1 MNKDIK
7 KYTVLVADDS
17 RLVTSSVTTILR
29 QIGFESISY
38 AYKPF
43 DVIHQCRQNAFDI
56 IICDYNFQTQL
67 TGYQL
72 LEELKHARILKSTTV
87 FMFLTGENDYNV
99 VRSIVDSDPD
109 DYLLKPFNKQFFI
122 KRIFSALNRKFILA
136 PIFDK
141 LTEFDFAGVVRECD
155 ELQPFHPEYS
165 KIIRKY
171 KASALLKSKQF
182 NKAQEEY
189 KSLLEEDDLD
199 WIKTGL
205 ASTLIETDQ
214 VEEAK
219 EILSLV
225 KSKKNNPYFHD
236 EMSNIYSIGDDL
248 PNAIDH
254 LKQSAMLLDAG
265 AHRELVIAN
274 LSIAAEAYQDAFTYM
289 KRYYEKNIHTF
300 RGGFYTKINYMRTFL
315 YKQPLGGSI
324 NLFERQLASYN
335 SILND
340 IDKTPELI
348 LQDKLISAHIA
359 LIKGDLK
366 TATLSIKQ
374 ALNYTS
380 DFHFYDF
387 YHLCFLLEQCSFLSE
402 TPTFVKRLEDSI
414 NRDQH
419 PSIIRSQIHML
430 NGFKERLQTSQQHLS
445 NIRKEMVLMKSS
457 DRLTKDKH
465 LDYYLDIHDLLPHS
479 KKTCL
484 AIIKLSALLSTP
496 YEGKHDI
503 RIKINKCNDVLV
515 NLHTKEELDSIKY
528 NQILYKARGRAT
540 Y

>member
-1 MNKDIK
+1 MNNVIK

-43 DVIHQCRQNAFDI
+43 DVIHQCRQNSFDI

-122 KRIFSALNRKFILA
+122 KRIFSSLNRKLVLA
-136 PIFDK
+136 PIFEK

-165 KIIRKY
+165 KLIRKY

-189 KSLLEEDDLD
+189 ESLLEEDDLD

-214 VEEAK
+214 VDEAK

-225 KSKKNNPYFHD
+225 KSRKNNPYFHD
-236 EMSNIYSIGDDL
+236 EMSNIYSIEEDL

-274 LSIAAEAYQDAFTYM
+274 LSIAAGAYQDSFTYM
-289 KRYYEKNIHTF
+289 KRYYEKNINTF
-300 RGGFYTKINYMRTFL
+300 RGGFYTKINYVRTFL
-315 YKQPLGGSI
+315 YKQTLGGST
-324 NLFERQLASYN
+324 NLFERQLISYN

-340 IDKTPELI
+340 IGKTPELI
-348 LQDKLISAHIA
+348 LQDKLISAHIG

-380 DFHFYDF
+380 EFHFYDF

-402 TPTFVKRLEDSI
+402 TPTFVARLEDSI
-414 NRDQH
+414 NKDQH

-430 NGFKERLQTSQQHLS
+430 NGFKERLQTSQQQLS
-445 NIRKEMVLMKSS
+445 NIRKEMILMKSL
-457 DRLTKDKH
+457 DRLTKDKQ
-465 LDYYLDIHDLLPHS
+465 LDYYLDIHNLLPHS

-515 NLHTKEELDSIKY
+515 NLYTKEELSSLNY

>member
-17 RLVTSSVTTILR
+17 RLVTSSVATILR
-29 QIGFESISY
+29 QIGFVSISY

-43 DVIHQCRQNAFDI
+43 DVIQQCHQNTFDI

-72 LEELKHARILKSTTV
+72 LEELKHAQILKSNTI

-99 VRSIVDSDPD
+99 VRSIVDSEPD

-122 KRIFSALNRKFILA
+122 KRIFSTLKRKLALA
-136 PIFDK
+136 PIFEK
-141 LTEFDFAGVVRECD
+141 LAEFDFSAVVRECD
-155 ELQPFHPEYS
+155 DLQPFHPEYS
-165 KIIRKY
+165 KLIRKH

-182 NKAQEEY
+182 NKAQKEY
-189 KSLLEEDDLD
+189 ESLLEEDDLD

-214 VEEAK
+214 VGEAR
-219 EILSLV
+219 EMLNLV
-225 KSKKNNPYFHD
+225 KSKKDNPYFHD
-236 EMSNIYSIGDDL
+236 EMSNIYAIEDDL
-248 PNAIDH
+248 PNAIEH

-289 KRYYEKNIHTF
+289 KRYYKKNINTF
-300 RGGFYTKINYMRTFL
+300 RGGFYTQINYMRTFL
-315 YKQPLGGSI
+315 YKQPLGGPI
-324 NLFERQLASYN
+324 NLFEGKFTSYN

-340 IDKTPELI
+340 LGKAPELI
-348 LQDKLISAHIA
+348 LQNKLISAHIA

-366 TATLSIKQ
+366 TATLNIKQ
-374 ALNYTS
+374 ALNNTS

-414 NRDQH
+414 NQNQH
-419 PSIIRSQIHML
+419 PSIIRSQIQML
-430 NGFKERLQTSQQHLS
+430 NSFKERLQASQQHLS

-457 DRLTKDKH
+457 DRLTKDSH
-465 LDYYLDIHDLLPHS
+465 IDYYLDIHDLLPHS
-479 KKTCL
+479 KNTCL

-515 NLHTKEELDSIKY
+515 NLYTQEELNSINY
-528 NQILYKARGRAT
+528 NQILHRARSLAT

>member
-122 KRIFSALNRKFILA
+122 KRVFSALNRKLVLA
-136 PIFDK
+136 PIFEK

-165 KIIRKY
+165 KLIRKY

-189 KSLLEEDDLD
+189 ESLLEEDDLD

-214 VEEAK
+214 VDEAK

-236 EMSNIYSIGDDL
+236 EMSNIYSIEDDL

-289 KRYYEKNIHTF
+289 KRYYEK
-300 RGGFYTKINYMRTFL
+300 
-315 YKQPLGGSI
+315 
-324 NLFERQLASYN
+324 
-335 SILND
+335 
-340 IDKTPELI
+340 
-348 LQDKLISAHIA
+348 
-359 LIKGDLK
+359 
-366 TATLSIKQ
+366 TL
-374 ALNYTS
+374 
-380 DFHFYDF
+380 
-387 YHLCFLLEQCSFLSE
+387 
-402 TPTFVKRLEDSI
+402 
-414 NRDQH
+414 
-419 PSIIRSQIHML
+419 IRSVV
-430 NGFKERLQTSQQHLS
+430 GF
-445 NIRKEMVLMKSS
+445 IP
-457 DRLTKDKH
+457 RLTT
-465 LDYYLDIHDLLPHS
+465 Y
-479 KKTCL
+479 
-484 AIIKLSALLSTP
+484 
-496 YEGKHDI
+496 
-503 RIKINKCNDVLV
+503 VLFFTSNRLV
-515 NLHTKEELDSIKY
+515 A
-528 NQILYKARGRAT
+528 Q
-540 Y
+540 